1 MKKEIKTDYYY
12 NFNNYKIL
20 ITYKRI
26 RNIIYHYDKEER
38 LFKISAPYL
47 TSQKTIFKH
56 LDKFAPRLI
65 ARANKR
71 TSPKLENMVYVFG
84 ELTPI
89 EIGKKNIYKDQT
101 ITLKKKEDLN
111 KVLKKILLEYVT
123 KRVKDYE
130 KAMHVSHHKITV
142 RDMKTRHGSNSYYKN
157 HLSFAMSLVH
167 YSYPIIDSV
176 IVHELAHDIHHNHGE
191 RFYNCV
197 LKYCPNYKALKKAL
211 DNTKYAYG
219 KDQQE

>member
-1 MKKEIKTDYYY
+1 MNNDISSEYYY
-12 NFNNYKIL
+12 NFDNYKVL
-20 ITYKRI
+20 ITYKRV
-26 RNIIYHYDKEER
+26 RNIIYHYDKEKR
-38 LFKISAPYL
+38 LFKISAPYH
-47 TSQKTIFKH
+47 TSQKTIYKH

-71 TSPKLENMVYVFG
+71 ASPRQENAIYVFG

-89 EIGKKNIYKDQT
+89 EIGNKNVYQDQKIIIKKH
-101 ITLKKKEDLN
+101 EDLN
-111 KVLKKILLEYVT
+111 KVLKKILIEYLT
-123 KRVKDYE
+123 KRVKEYE
-130 KAMHVSHHKITV
+130 TIMNTSHHKITV

-176 IVHELAHDIHHNHGE
+176 IIHELAHDLHHNHGQ
-191 RFYNCV
+191 RFYDCV

-211 DNTKYAYG
+211 DNTKFNYG
-219 KDQQE
+219 KDQQK